1 MSIVS
6 TEYLKQHTRFDEGID
21 DETYLRQE
29 GDNAEAFVARA
40 CQWRDKAAFKAAV
53 SEGGELHNLYLQ
65 AVCMLTDYW
74 ITTTR
79 SAGTMQQ
86 IHVAPLGVT
95 ALIAQMRELVHTND

>member
-1 MSIVS
+1 MSTVS
-6 TEYLKQHTRFDEGID
+6 TEYLKQHTRFDDGID
-21 DETYLRQE
+21 DESYLRQV
-29 GDNAEAFVARA
+29 GDNAEAFVSRA
-40 CQWRDKAAFKAAV
+40 CQWRDQAAFQAAV
-53 SEGGELHNLYLQ
+53 GEDGEFHNLYLQ

-95 ALIAQMRELVHTND
+95 ALIAQMRELVHING